1 MRRLQHLRPAD
12 GAKTDRRRR
21 GCGRGTGNGGTAGK
35 GHKGQ
40 KARGKV
46 HPWFEGGQLPIHRRM
61 THKGFSNAKF
71 AVEFQVVNVGMLN
84 RFENATVVTPDI
96 LKCAGLIS
104 SRNRPVK
111 ILGDGTLEK
120 ELTVCAHAF
129 TQSALATIQ
138 SAGGTAEVI
147 A

>member
-1 MRRLQHLRPAD
+1 MRRLQHLSPAD
-12 GAKTDRRRR
+12 GAKRDRRRR

-61 THKGFSNAKF
+61 THKGFNNARF
-71 AVEFQVVNVGMLN
+71 ALEFQVVNVGMLN
-84 RFENATVVTPDI
+84 RFDNATVVTPDI

-111 ILGDGTLEK
+111 ILGDGTLDK

-129 TQSALATIQ
+129 TRSALAAIR
-138 SAGGTAEVI
+138 SAGGVAEVI